1 MSTSIIKYIFEVVLI
16 VLGVFLGLFVNE
28 LRIEQRDLARAERA
42 LEQITAELQFNQ
54 KMITRI
60 SVHHVAVKDSLDALL
75 SRTDFQENTVTL
87 PELWKSMLGGF
98 GVVGL
103 QRQAWT
109 LANRLGAL
117 EHMDYET
124 ASKLS
129 RTYDLQEFYTAKY
142 DRLADNFYLAP
153 NVDPNNREG
162 LVFALAMLA
171 NDIVVHEE
179 DLSEV
184 YVKILDHLGVTQS
197 LRTEQQQ

>member
-109 LANRLGAL
+109 LANRLGSRSPSCRPPWFDCRPCPWAIRSISS
-117 EHMDYET
+117 HRRSRRPTQDRT
-124 ASKLS
+124 AIPSV
-129 RTYDLQEFYTAKY
+129 R
-142 DRLADNFYLAP
+142 AP
-153 NVDPNNREG
+153 G
-162 LVFALAMLA
+162 
-171 NDIVVHEE
+171 I
-179 DLSEV
+179 
-184 YVKILDHLGVTQS
+184 
-197 LRTEQQQ
+197 